1 MNFEF
6 VGERGKVRM
15 DENANSEIYTA
26 PIAMH
31 RRGQPVCN
39 TKV

>member
-26 PIAMH
+26 PIVQDNKNAI
-31 RRGQPVCN
+31 Q
-39 TKV
+39 KYS